1 MPRLLV
7 IFNYSN
13 VAFFYTILY
22 SKLVFE
28 SGSMT
33 FFLRFSSSPTEITTR
48 HFITFFISLISCKL
62 FYSLFQVKFCK
73 I

>member
-1 MPRLLV
+1 MEMPRLLV

-48 HFITFFISLISCKL
+48 HFITFLSLLSVAN
-62 FYSLFQVKFCK
+62 YSRVFFR
-73 I
+73 

>member
-1 MPRLLV
+1 MEMPRLLV

-33 FFLRFSSSPTEITTR
+33 FFYDSVAVPQRLQQD
-48 HFITFFISLISCKL
+48 IS
-62 FYSLFQVKFCK
+62 
-73 I
+73 